1 MKFNKKQK
9 DTLFKILLTSEIEL
23 LCYLLYLI
31 ISINLGDFIWTPEM
45 LRSSLTGFF
54 IQFLKLVFLLNGVIL
69 FLYIVVFLIF
79 LVVGQRLGSPAVIS
93 PVK

>member
-23 LCYLLYLI
+23 LCYLLYLV
-31 ISINLGDFIWTPEM
+31 ISINLGDFIWTVEM
-45 LRSSLTGFF
+45 LRSSLTGLF
-54 IQFLKLVFLLNGVIL
+54 IQFLKLVFLINGVIL

-79 LVVGQRLGSPAVIS
+79 LLKS
-93 PVK
+93 

>member
-23 LCYLLYLI
+23 LCYLLYLV

-54 IQFLKLVFLLNGVIL
+54 IQFLKLVFLINGLIL

-79 LVVGQRLGSPAVIS
+79 LLKS
-93 PVK
+93 

>member
-9 DTLFKILLTSEIEL
+9 DALFKILLTSEIEL

-31 ISINLGDFIWTPEM
+31 ISINVGDFIWTPEM
-45 LRSSLTGFF
+45 LRSSLIGYF
-54 IQFLKLVFLLNGVIL
+54 IQFLKLVFLINGVIL

-79 LVVGQRLGSPAVIS
+79 LLKS
-93 PVK
+93 

>member
-9 DTLFKILLTSEIEL
+9 DTLFKILLTGEIEL

-31 ISINLGDFIWTPEM
+31 ISVNLGDFVWTVEM
-45 LRSSLTGFF
+45 LRSSLTGLF
-54 IQFLKLVFLLNGVIL
+54 IQFLKLVFLINGVIL

-79 LVVGQRLGSPAVIS
+79 LLKS
-93 PVK
+93 

>member
-23 LCYLLYLI
+23 LCYLLYLV
-31 ISINLGDFIWTPEM
+31 ISINLGDFIWTVEM
-45 LRSSLTGFF
+45 LRSSLIGYF
-54 IQFLKLVFLLNGVIL
+54 IQFLKLIFLINGVIL

-79 LVVGQRLGSPAVIS
+79 LLKS
-93 PVK
+93 